1 MRAPSSPPPLA
12 VAPAV
17 GGDCLAD
24 VVVLRA
30 KPGVFGLVAS
40 DPTVSRLIAALA
52 ADAPKA
58 LAAIASAR
66 GAARAQGWRTA
77 GAQAPDHGI
86 DAEHPLVINLDATLV
101 TAHSDKESAAP
112 TFKRAYGF
120 HPLCAFPIRPRPGRV
135 KDQEPVGGTRQNP
148 LTGRPRTPQPRKTSP
163 TSQSENRQATTPD
176 PRKIRAK
183 RLADSGLT
191 FQQVALNMSTFTF
204 QKGGKHGGH
213 PLHNCIDFGGCSVCA
228 AVRVDGP

>member
-1 MRAPSSPPPLA
+1 VVLDLA
-12 VAPAV
+12 VALAV

-24 VVVLRA
+24 VAVLRA
-30 KPGVFGLVAS
+30 EPGVFGLVAS

-66 GAARAQGWRTA
+66 GAARAQGWRSA

-86 DAEHPLVINLDATLV
+86 DAEHPLVIDLDATLV
-101 TAHSDKESAAP
+101 TAHSDKESATRP
-112 TFKRAYGF
+112 SSVVTVSTR
-120 HPLCAFPIRPRPGRV
+120 CARLPIRARPGRV

-191 FQQVALNMSTFTF
+191 FQQVALNMPTITF

>member
-1 MRAPSSPPPLA
+1 VAQHDPGKVVLDLA
-12 VAPAV
+12 VALAV

-24 VVVLRA
+24 VAVLRA

-66 GAARAQGWRTA
+66 GAARAQGWRSA

-86 DAEHPLVINLDATLV
+86 DAEHPLVIDLDATLV

-112 TFKRAYGF
+112 TFKRGYGF
-120 HPLCAFPIRPRPGRV
+120 HPLCAFA
-135 KDQEPVGGTRQNP
+135 DQDAAG
-148 LTGRPRTPQPRKTSP
+148 
-163 TSQSENRQATTPD
+163 
-176 PRKIRAK
+176 
-183 RLADSGLT
+183 SGE
-191 FQQVALNMSTFTF
+191 
-204 QKGGKHGGH
+204 
-213 PLHNCIDFGGCSVCA
+213 
-228 AVRVDGP
+228 GP